1 MTGLEVARGFI
12 NAVRERDADTAA
24 ELCTEAVEVLLP
36 GADAPLRGKE
46 GVRQMI
52 RMAPQFL
59 QSMRDEEE
67 RDGEVRI
74 TTLTR
79 APGVFANYTTWIF
92 VIDGGKIDRG
102 RRERLAAR
110 VLDADRRSGDR
121 LDDDVDELGR
131 WVHDERVDGVESGER
146 RAHDEAGGLL
156 DEVARRCADVT
167 AVDLEP
173 VDIHHVALV

>member
-1 MTGLEVARGFI
+1 MTNHITGLDVARGFI
-12 NAVRERDADTAA
+12 NAVRERNADAAA
-24 ELCTEAVEVLLP
+24 DLCAEGVEVLLP

-79 APGVFANYTTWIF
+79 APGVFANYTTWRF
-92 VIDGGKIDRG
+92 VITGGLV
-102 RRERLAAR
+102 ERL
-110 VLDADRRSGDR
+110 SF
-121 LDDDVDELGR
+121 ELRG
-131 WVHDERVDGVESGER
+131 
-146 RAHDEAGGLL
+146 AN
-156 DEVARRCADVT
+156 
-167 AVDLEP
+167 
-173 VDIHHVALV
+173 

>member
-12 NAVRERDADTAA
+12 NAVRERDADGAA
-24 ELCTEAVEVLLP
+24 ALCTETIEVLLP

-79 APGVFANYTTWIF
+79 APGLFANYTTWLF
-92 VIDGGKIDRG
+92 AIDNGRIDR
-102 RRERLAAR
+102 L
-110 VLDADRRSGDR
+110 SF
-121 LDDDVDELGR
+121 ELRG
-131 WVHDERVDGVESGER
+131 
-146 RAHDEAGGLL
+146 AN
-156 DEVARRCADVT
+156 
-167 AVDLEP
+167 
-173 VDIHHVALV
+173 